1 MSDPIDRILDAVQA
15 GKSIIKNREILREDY
30 EPDIIQY
37 RDSEQ
42 EEITQSLSP
51 ILLKSRASNLIL
63 YGEPGTGKTLVIKK
77 IIKNIEK
84 RVEKSNFPIN
94 VAYSNSKNETAIYGL
109 IVSLGRQLDL
119 SEKVLPTTG
128 LSISEVLKRILKK
141 INEDKL
147 NIIFVIDEI
156 DDLAEQAQKTG
167 NDILYQL
174 TRVNER
180 LEQGSITLVG
190 ISNNL
195 TFKEKLDPRV
205 ISSLSEKE
213 VLFTNYDIDQIKTIL
228 RERIKEAFVENTVE
242 ESALELCAILS
253 GQEHGDARR
262 AIDLLLKAGEIA
274 DQRQLKKVTHKHV
287 REAFDRME
295 EQLVNTALKGLA
307 LHKKIVVIAII
318 KAKGSTTGEIYLTYK
333 NLCKLN
339 GRDELTNRRVTQM
352 LSDIELSGL
361 ISGRIINQG
370 SHGSTKKF
378 ELKVEPKKAKTA
390 FKESKDGSALQDILW
405 IWIIILMEDL
415 ESL

>member
-1 MSDPIDRILDAVQA
+1 M
-15 GKSIIKNREILREDY
+15 
-30 EPDIIQY
+30 
-37 RDSEQ
+37 
-42 EEITQSLSP
+42 
-51 ILLKSRASNLIL
+51 
-63 YGEPGTGKTLVIKK
+63 
-77 IIKNIEK
+77 
-84 RVEKSNFPIN
+84 
-94 VAYSNSKNETAIYGL
+94 
-109 IVSLGRQLDL
+109 
-119 SEKVLPTTG
+119 
-128 LSISEVLKRILKK
+128 
-141 INEDKL
+141 
-147 NIIFVIDEI
+147 
-156 DDLAEQAQKTG
+156 
-167 NDILYQL
+167 
-174 TRVNER
+174 
-180 LEQGSITLVG
+180 G

-390 FKESKDGSALQDILW
+390 FKESKDGSALQDIL
-405 IWIIILMEDL
+405 
-415 ESL
+415 

>member
-1 MSDPIDRILDAVQA
+1 MKVCGYMSDPIDRILDAVQA

-390 FKESKDGSALQDILW
+390 FKESKDGSTLQDIL
-405 IWIIILMEDL
+405 
-415 ESL
+415 

>member
-1 MSDPIDRILDAVQA
+1 MKVCGYMSDPIDRILDAVQA

-390 FKESKDGSALQDILW
+390 FKESKDGSALQDIL
-405 IWIIILMEDL
+405 
-415 ESL
+415 